1 MAGIGLSKC
10 YVAEYTCSTAGVVSY
25 SNGTLMGKAVEF
37 STSIETADENN
48 LYADNAIAETDSTF
62 GGGTLTI
69 STDDLLQS
77 ASALILGITPSS
89 ITVGTSTVSELIYDD
104 DAVAPDLGYGT
115 IIKKKNSGSY
125 KYRAV
130 VLTKIKFNVP
140 DESATTQG
148 ETIEWQTPTLT
159 ATIMRDDSA
168 KHAWKREATFDSE
181 AEAIAYIEE
190 VLDIAGA

>member
-10 YVAEYTCSTAGVVSY
+10 YVGKYAEASGVVSY
-25 SNGTLMGKAVEF
+25 TDGTLIGKAVEF

-48 LYADNAIAETDSTF
+48 LYADNAIAETDTTF

-69 STDDLLQS
+69 STDDLSQS
-77 ASALILGITPSS
+77 ASALILGITPSN
-89 ITVGTSTVSELIYDD
+89 ITIGGETVSELIYNDD
-104 DAVAPDLGYGT
+104 MVPPNLGYGT
-115 IIKKKNSGSY
+115 IVKKKVGGAY

-130 VLTKIKFNVP
+130 ILTKIKFQVP

-159 ATIMRDDSA
+159 ATIMRDDST
-168 KHAWKREATFDSE
+168 KHDWKREAFFDTE
-181 AEAIAYIEE
+181 ADATAYIET
-190 VLDIAGA
+190 VLGVAGA